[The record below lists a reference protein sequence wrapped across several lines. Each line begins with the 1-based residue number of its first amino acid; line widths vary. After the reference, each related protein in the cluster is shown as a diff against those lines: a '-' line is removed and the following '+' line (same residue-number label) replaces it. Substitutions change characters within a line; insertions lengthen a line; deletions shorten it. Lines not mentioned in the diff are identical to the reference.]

1 MTFKYSFLA
10 ISLLLISLSINT
22 AHAQDTVNIMTGNT
36 NYTFVENL
44 APSFYVTSA
53 INLLLGFAGIGSFIF
68 LLWGGVQWITAGS
81 DKEAVEK
88 SRKKIVNALV
98 GLAVVFSAYVLLFIV
113 RILFNV
119 DIIGFGIGRLG
130 T

>member
-1 MTFKYSFLA
+1 MNIKNFFNLSAL
-10 ISLLLISLSINT
+10 SLISLF
-22 AHAQDTVNIMTGNT
+22 APLVHAQDTVNIMTGNT

-44 APSFYVTSA
+44 APSFYVTSI

-88 SRKKIVNALV
+88 SRKKIVNALI
-98 GLAVVFSAYVLLFIV
+98 GLAVVFSAYVLLFVI
-113 RILFNV
+113 RILFGV